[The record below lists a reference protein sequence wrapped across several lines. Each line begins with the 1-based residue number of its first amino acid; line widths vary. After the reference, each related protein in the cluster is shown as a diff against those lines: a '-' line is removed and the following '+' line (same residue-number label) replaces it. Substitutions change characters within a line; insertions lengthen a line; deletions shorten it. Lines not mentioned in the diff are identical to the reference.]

1 MMNIYTIWYNSNNIS
16 IKHIQRAEN
25 EIQARALFH
34 KQYPNQIYSCVPGCS
49 PEDLPKEAA

>member
-1 MMNIYTIWYNSNNIS
+1 MNIYTIWYNSNNIS